1 MEVCFIHKTM
11 KLPAVLAE
19 LKRRKLHLAVVTDEY
34 GGTMGILTMEDV
46 LEQLVGEIW
55 DETDE
60 IKNEF
65 ISIGPDLYEVSGDLS
80 IYDLFEYLDIDE
92 DSFEGEYTTAGGW
105 AIDMLGG
112 YPQIGDSFVYENLTV
127 TVSEVDDLRITKLKV
142 QVQPLPPED
151 ED

>member
-1 MEVCFIHKTM
+1 MYQHDLNIRPLLMEVFFIHKTM

-19 LKRRKLHLAVVTDEY
+19 LKLRKLHLAVVTDEY

-65 ISIGPDLYEVSGDLS
+65 VSVGPDLYEVSGDLS

-92 DSFEGEYTTAGGW
+92 AVSYTH
-105 AIDMLGG
+105 
-112 YPQIGDSFVYENLTV
+112 
-127 TVSEVDDLRITKLKV
+127 
-142 QVQPLPPED
+142 LPPPAEQANHTD
-151 ED
+151 GTDLLPPPGPHRW